1 MATSRRSGSRDWVQ
15 RARILPDLSSAPPLQ
30 RASSESDLPPLRR
43 ALPLARRVVVED
55 QRLVGGDHE
64 PGAAL
69 DLALELARRPARV
82 AGREHR
88 AARPGAAGDGLEDR
102 GIAGDRHPP
111 VHDPAVAA
119 RPLGSVQ
126 HEAAPRLDRAAVV
139 DADVTA
145 RAAGLAPERFQHARE
160 RQRADGTIHD
170 ETEGA
175 GGVVAEHAD
184 DGARQAW
191 GAEVF
196 GGDEE
201 PAGRAA
207 RREPRGPPGPPG
219 APR

>member
-43 ALPLARRVVVED
+43 ALPLARRVVED

-111 VHDPAVAA
+111 VHDPAVAP

-126 HEAAPRLDRAAVV
+126 HEAPPRPDPAPRAEAGVTDRAA
-139 DADVTA
+139 
-145 RAAGLAPERFQHARE
+145 G
-160 RQRADGTIHD
+160 
-170 ETEGA
+170 
-175 GGVVAEHAD
+175 
-184 DGARQAW
+184 
-191 GAEVF
+191 
-196 GGDEE
+196 
-201 PAGRAA
+201 
-207 RREPRGPPGPPG
+207 PG
-219 APR
+219 ATR

>member
-102 GIAGDRHPP
+102 GIAGDCHPP

-145 RAAGLAPERFQHARE
+145 RAAGLASGDIRVYYGGPDVTADVTARAAGLAPERFQHARE
-160 RQRADGTIHD
+160 RQRANGTIHD
-170 ETEGA
+170 
-175 GGVVAEHAD
+175 
-184 DGARQAW
+184 
-191 GAEVF
+191 
-196 GGDEE
+196 
-201 PAGRAA
+201 
-207 RREPRGPPGPPG
+207 
-219 APR
+219 